1 MIEFRDVVKTYPGGH
16 NALAGINL
24 SISRGEMVVLRGH
37 SGAGKSTLIKLLP
50 ALERPT
56 SGVITIQDQ
65 PVAKL
70 QGNALAYM
78 RRNLGVILQDNR
90 LLHDRTAF
98 DNVVLPLVIAGTP
111 HKDAS
116 KRVYAALDRV
126 GLGGREKAFPQELSG
141 GEQQRL
147 AVARA
152 IVHRPAILIADE
164 PTAHLDP
171 GYAKEI
177 AGLFHAFNAS
187 GVTVLVSTHD
197 QTLFSGEGVRT
208 VQLHHGKLVSQGG
221 VA

>member
-1 MIEFRDVVKTYPGGH
+1 MIEFRDVVKAYPGCH

-78 RRNLGVILQDNR
+78 RRPLGVILQDNR

-98 DNVVLPLVIAGTP
+98 ATVFLPLVIAVTP
-111 HKDAS
+111 HK
-116 KRVYAALDRV
+116 
-126 GLGGREKAFPQELSG
+126 
-141 GEQQRL
+141 
-147 AVARA
+147 
-152 IVHRPAILIADE
+152 
-164 PTAHLDP
+164 
-171 GYAKEI
+171 
-177 AGLFHAFNAS
+177 
-187 GVTVLVSTHD
+187 
-197 QTLFSGEGVRT
+197 
-208 VQLHHGKLVSQGG
+208 
-221 VA
+221 